1 MKTLKTIAI
10 VFSLATIFTSCS
22 NDSDA
27 TPVNEEELITTITA
41 VFTPEGGGTAI
52 TLESKDLDGE
62 GPDAPAITISA
73 PFAQNTTYNGV
84 VTFENESV
92 NPAED
97 ITEEILAEAEDHQ
110 IFYQKTGT
118 LNGFSYSTNADNFDA
133 NGKPVGGYHPE
144 HALTAAQALNG
155 MTIWNAIASFTEND
169 LGTLEAGKKADFV
182 VLDRDLLKVDLQHAM
197 KVRVKATF
205 VGGEKVF

>member
-1 MKTLKTIAI
+1 MKTLKTIAF
-10 VFSLATIFTSCS
+10 VFSLATVFTSCS

-52 TLESKDLDGE
+52 TLESKDLDGD
-62 GPDAPAITISA
+62 GPDAPAITISG
-73 PFAQNTTYNGV
+73 PFAQSTTYNGV

-133 NGKPVGGYHPE
+133 NGKPVG
-144 HALTAAQALNG
+144 LQTVFTTTTAA
-155 MTIWNAIASFTEND
+155 T
-169 LGTLEAGKKADFV
+169 GTLKITLIHLPNKSAANVSDGDITNAG
-182 VLDRDLLKVDLQHAM
+182 
-197 KVRVKATF
+197 
-205 VGGEKVF
+205 GGTDAEGMFNITVN

>member
-1 MKTLKTIAI
+1 MKTLKTIAF

-52 TLESKDLDGE
+52 TLESKDLDGD

-133 NGKPVGGYHPE
+133 NGKPVG
-144 HALTAAQALNG
+144 LQTVFTTTTAA
-155 MTIWNAIASFTEND
+155 T
-169 LGTLEAGKKADFV
+169 GTLKIILIHLPNKSAAGVSDGDITNAGGGTDAEAIFNITV
-182 VLDRDLLKVDLQHAM
+182 N
-197 KVRVKATF
+197 
-205 VGGEKVF
+205 